1 MVLPSVSLVC
11 NERRRRDIITQ
22 QHPLEQQGTAITRVL
37 KLSPK
42 HKCMIGPPRPD
53 PSGQVLKLQFSPCSL
68 LSGEKFVRTMSEAE
82 LFGLQN
88 EITCFICQETLSDPV
103 SILCGHSFCLKCLN
117 DYWDQSHECSCPE
130 CRRTFTMRPELQR
143 NTVLNEL
150 VKKIKKPRLS
160 PHPSQNYAGPGDVQ
174 CDACTGMK
182 FKAVKSCLTCMASYC
197 PTHLQP
203 HFEIAAWKDHKLTDP
218 DGNLKVELCVK
229 HQKRLE
235 IFCKN
240 EETYIC
246 MMCALTEHEGHKKIE
261 LEMEKAEKQKELEV
275 TWSEIR
281 RRLEEREKTLKETKK
296 AEEQMKIS
304 VENELEKHE
313 KSFTDL
319 ICSIGKTQKKLIEK
333 IREQEK
339 TEMEKIEGVREE
351 LEKEI
356 EELKRKDVE
365 LRELSET
372 KDNNCFL
379 QTFQSHGVLPAEGDS
394 LSFTV
399 TENFSSEVLKK
410 KLSCVKKSL
419 EKISQWDIVTWTPS
433 GREASVFTLQPP
445 EPRSRDEF
453 LQYFCP
459 LTLDIN
465 TAHRELH
472 LSEGNKKVTHDDWTI
487 TDYPDHPDR
496 FDWSPQV
503 LCREGLTGARCY
515 WEVECNGLWIDIG
528 VAYKG
533 LRRKG
538 VV

>member
-1 MVLPSVSLVC
+1 TAELTLPTS
-11 NERRRRDIITQ
+11 
-22 QHPLEQQGTAITRVL
+22 
-37 KLSPK
+37 
-42 HKCMIGPPRPD
+42 
-53 PSGQVLKLQFSPCSL
+53 
-68 LSGEKFVRTMSEAE
+68 E

-229 HQKRLE
+229 HHKRLE

-261 LEMEKAEKQKELEV
+261 LEMEKAEKQV
-275 TWSEIR
+275 SGTSG
-281 RRLEEREKTLKETKK
+281 
-296 AEEQMKIS
+296 
-304 VENELEKHE
+304 
-313 KSFTDL
+313 FTDL

-379 QTFQSHGVLPAEGDS
+379 QISSLVLFS
-394 LSFTV
+394 L
-399 TENFSSEVLKK
+399 
-410 KLSCVKKSL
+410 LS
-419 EKISQWDIVTWTPS
+419 D
-433 GREASVFTLQPP
+433 
-445 EPRSRDEF
+445 
-453 LQYFCP
+453 FCP

-472 LSEGNKKVTHDDWTI
+472 LSEGNKKVTHDDWTV
-487 TDYPDHPDR
+487 TNYPDHPDR

-538 VV
+538 CDWECRLGYNNKSWCFHYFLRHHIEYHTDGNIEISAPRSSRIGVYLNWPAGSLSFYSVSHTMTLLHRFSTTFTEPLYPGFSLNGLSSLIKKIKFIL

>member
-1 MVLPSVSLVC
+1 M
-11 NERRRRDIITQ
+11 
-22 QHPLEQQGTAITRVL
+22 A
-37 KLSPK
+37 
-42 HKCMIGPPRPD
+42 
-53 PSGQVLKLQFSPCSL
+53 
-68 LSGEKFVRTMSEAE
+68 EAE

-130 CRRTFTMRPELQR
+130 CRRTFTTRPELQR
-143 NTVLNEL
+143 NTVLNEF
-150 VKKIKKPRLS
+150 VKKIKKPRLG
-160 PHPSQNYAGPGDVQ
+160 PHPSQSYAGPGDVE

-240 EETYIC
+240 EEMCIC
-246 MMCALTEHEGHKKIE
+246 MMCALTEHEGHEKVE
-261 LEMEKAEKQKELEV
+261 LEMEKAEKQSELEV

-281 RRLEEREKTLKETKK
+281 RRLEEREKTLKEMKK

-319 ICSIGKTQKKLIEK
+319 ICSIGKTKKKLIEK

-339 TEMEKIEGVREE
+339 TEMEKIEGVRDEM
-351 LEKEI
+351 EKEI
-356 EELKRKDVE
+356 KELKRKDVE

-372 KDNNCFL
+372 KDHNRFL
-379 QTFQSHGVLPAEGDS
+379 QGSDTGEGRNSHNARRRAHNQRIESLWRQVYEHVLDLFFHILYNLEAEGQLSPDSDFDIFIGVLYITCTTF
-394 LSFTV
+394 SF
-399 TENFSSEVLKK
+399 LHRG
-410 KLSCVKKSL
+410 L
-419 EKISQWDIVTWTPS
+419 
-433 GREASVFTLQPP
+433 EASQAQDNRQPVT
-445 EPRSRDEF
+445 
-453 LQYFCP
+453 CP
-459 LTLDIN
+459 AVD
-465 TAHRELH
+465 
-472 LSEGNKKVTHDDWTI
+472 STHSI
-487 TDYPDHPDR
+487 
-496 FDWSPQV
+496 
-503 LCREGLTGARCY
+503 
-515 WEVECNGLWIDIG
+515 
-528 VAYKG
+528 
-533 LRRKG
+533 
-538 VV
+538 